1 MQERPFGMAGS
12 LHPGSTGGEPR
23 STAAQDA
30 VPASKAEREHLLAA
44 VRRHLKTRS
53 AVPPFSVNEL
63 RAHSAAVL
71 LDAGAEEKYRKFT
84 AVLVSNEAWRPAV
97 AAVPCSH
104 RLLLLPKC
112 LRLEKECRGSID
124 EFGLLCGGCG
134 RCPINDFKTE
144 AERLGYAVLVAEGAA
159 IVMALIRSRNIE
171 AVVGVSCLAA
181 LEAIYPLMESAAIPG
196 IAIPL
201 LCGGCAN
208 TVVDTDWVWD
218 SIRLTSTEGR
228 QRVNLETLRG
238 EVEGW
243 FAPKALEAALGPAES
258 RTEQVARQWL
268 AKSGKRWRPLL
279 VAAAYQALRED
290 PEAPLPESLRKTA
303 IAVECFHKASLIHDD
318 IEDADAFRYGQK
330 TLHEEYGV
338 PFALN
343 AGDFLLGEGY
353 RLIAESRWPPDRKS
367 EMLRAAAGGHRDLSV
382 GQGAEL
388 WWTRQPGPLASA
400 EVIDIFRRKTAP
412 AFEVA
417 LRLGALAADEDDGVR
432 DVLRRYSEALGI
444 AYQISDDLKDYSGEG
459 DPDDLAA
466 MRPSILLAIA
476 HERASG
482 DQRTFLDAVWQRTL
496 SPTESAGE
504 VRRLMEN
511 LKVPQVARRLLASYQ
526 EAAIGSLEPL
536 ASNALKGLLR
546 RVIFRIF
553 GRLGQGGSP
562 GESEGGHAPGGAS
575 GDDVAR

>member
-1 MQERPFGMAGS
+1 MQERPFGITGS
-12 LHPGSTGGEPR
+12 LHPGSAGGEPR
-23 STAAQDA
+23 GAAAQDS
-30 VPASKAEREHLLAA
+30 VPPTKAEREHLLDA

-71 LDAGAEEKYRKFT
+71 LDAGAQEKYRKFT
-84 AVLVSNEAWRPAV
+84 AVLVSNESWRSTV
-97 AAVPCSH
+97 ASVPFSR

-112 LRLEKECRGSID
+112 LRLEKQCAGSID

-134 RCPINDFKTE
+134 RCPIADFKAE

-171 AVVGVSCLAA
+171 AVVGVSCLGA

-201 LCGGCAN
+201 LRDGCSN
-208 TVVDTDWVWD
+208 TEVDADWVWD

-228 QRVNLETLRG
+228 QRVNLEALRG

-243 FAPKALEAALGPAES
+243 FAPKPLEAALGPAAS
-258 RTEQVARQWL
+258 RTEEVARQWL
-268 AKSGKRWRPLL
+268 GKSGKRWRPLL

-290 PEAPLPESLRKTA
+290 PEAPMPESLRKTA
-303 IAVECFHKASLIHDD
+303 IAVECFHKASLVHDD
-318 IEDADAFRYGQK
+318 IEDADAFRYGEK

-343 AGDFLLGEGY
+343 VGDFLLGEGY
-353 RLIAESRWPPDRKS
+353 RLIAESRWPAERKS
-367 EMLRAAAGGHRDLSV
+367 EMLRAAAGGHRDLSL

-388 WWTRQPGPLASA
+388 WWTRRPGPLTSA

-432 DVLRRYSEALGI
+432 DVLHRYSEALGI
-444 AYQISDDLKDYSGEG
+444 AYQISDDLKDHSGDG

-482 DQRTFLDAVWQRTL
+482 EERKFLEAVWQRKL
-496 SPTESAGE
+496 SPAANAGE

-511 LKVPQVARRLLASYQ
+511 LKVPQVARRLLASY
-526 EAAIGSLEPL
+526 EEMAIRSLEPL
-536 ASNALKGLLR
+536 SSNALKGLLR
-546 RVIFRIF
+546 RVIFQIF
-553 GRLGQGGSP
+553 GGLGQGGAL
-562 GESEGGHAPGGAS
+562 GESEGGHAPGGAA
-575 GDDVAR
+575 GEDAAG

>member
-1 MQERPFGMAGS
+1 MADS
-12 LHPGSTGGEPR
+12 LHPGPAAGEPR
-23 STAAQDA
+23 SAAAQNA
-30 VPASKAEREHLLAA
+30 VPPTKAERERLLAA

-71 LDAGAEEKYRKFT
+71 LDADAEEKYRKFA

-97 AAVPCSH
+97 AAVPYSH

-134 RCPINDFKTE
+134 RCPINDFKSE

-201 LCGGCAN
+201 LCDGCAN
-208 TVVDTDWVWD
+208 TVVDADWVWD
-218 SIRLTSTEGR
+218 SIRLTSAEGH
-228 QRVNLETLRG
+228 QRINLEALRG

-243 FAPKALEAALGPAES
+243 FAPKAVEATLGPAES

-290 PEAPLPESLRKTA
+290 PEAPLPESLRRIA

-318 IEDADAFRYGQK
+318 IEDDDAFRYGEK
-330 TLHEEYGV
+330 TLHAQYGV

-353 RLIAESRWPPDRKS
+353 RLIAESRWPPERKS

-388 WWTRQPGPLASA
+388 WWTRLPGPLASA

-417 LRLGALAADEDDGVR
+417 LRLGALAAGEDDGVR
-432 DVLRRYSEALGI
+432 SVLHRYSEALGI
-444 AYQISDDLKDYSGEG
+444 AYQISDDLKDYGGEG
-459 DPDDLAA
+459 DPGDLAA
-466 MRPSILLAIA
+466 MRPSVLLAIA
-476 HERASG
+476 HERAPG
-482 DQRTFLDAVWQRTL
+482 DQRKFLDALWQRAP
-496 SPTESAGE
+496 SPAPGAAE

-526 EAAIGSLEPL
+526 EAAIRSLEPL

-553 GRLGQGGSP
+553 GRLGPGDSL

-575 GDDVAR
+575 GEAAAR

>member
-1 MQERPFGMAGS
+1 MQERPFGITGS
-12 LHPGSTGGEPR
+12 LHVGPGGGEARGDSALDTVPP
-23 STAAQDA
+23 TKAA
-30 VPASKAEREHLLAA
+30 REHLLAV
-44 VRRHLKTRS
+44 VRHHLKTRS

-63 RAHSAAVL
+63 RAHSGAVL
-71 LDAGAEEKYRKFT
+71 NAAGAEEKYRKFT
-84 AVLVSNEAWRPAV
+84 AVLVSNESWRPAV
-97 AAVPCSH
+97 AGVPFSR

-112 LRLEKECRGSID
+112 LRLEKECRGTID
-124 EFGLLCGGCG
+124 EFGLLCAGCG
-134 RCPINDFKTE
+134 RCPINDFKVE

-171 AVVGVSCLAA
+171 AVVGVSCLSA

-201 LCGGCAN
+201 LCGGCSN
-208 TVVDTDWVWD
+208 TVVDSDWVWE
-218 SIRLTSTEGR
+218 SIRLTSTEDR
-228 QRVNLETLRG
+228 QRVDLEGLRG
-238 EVEGW
+238 DVEGW
-243 FAPKALEAALGPAES
+243 FAPSTLEAALGPAAS
-258 RTEQVARQWL
+258 RTEEIARQWL
-268 AKSGKRWRPLL
+268 TKSGKRWRPLL

-290 PEAPLPESLRKTA
+290 PKAPMPESLQKIA

-318 IEDADAFRYGQK
+318 IEDDDAFRYGEK

-338 PFALN
+338 AFALN
-343 AGDFLLGEGY
+343 VGDFMLGEGY
-353 RLIAESRWPPDRKS
+353 RLIAESRWPPERKS
-367 EMLRAAAGGHRDLSV
+367 EMLRAAANGHRDLSV

-388 WWTRQPGPLASA
+388 WWTRRPGPLASA

-417 LRLGALAADEDDGVR
+417 LRLGALAADQDDGVR
-432 DVLRRYSEALGI
+432 DVLHRYSEALGI
-444 AYQISDDLKDYSGEG
+444 AYQISDDLQDYSGEG

-482 DQRTFLDAVWQRTL
+482 REREFLESVWQRAR
-496 SPTESAGE
+496 SPVESAAE

-511 LKVPQVARRLLASYQ
+511 LKVPQVTRRLLASYQ
-526 EAAIGSLEPL
+526 EEAIRSLEPL
-536 ASNALKGLLR
+536 ARDALKGLLR

-553 GRLGQGGSP
+553 GGLGQGNSF
-562 GESEGGHAPGGAS
+562 GEPEGRHAPGGGS
-575 GDDVAR
+575 GEDIAR

>member
-1 MQERPFGMAGS
+1 MQERPFGITGS
-12 LHPGSTGGEPR
+12 LHLGPGRKARGD
-23 STAAQDA
+23 AAADA
-30 VPASKAEREHLLAA
+30 VPPTKAAREHLLAV
-44 VRRHLKTRS
+44 VRHHLKTRS
-53 AVPPFSVNEL
+53 AVPPFSVSEL
-63 RAHSAAVL
+63 RAHSAAI
-71 LDAGAEEKYRKFT
+71 LDAAAAEEKYRKFV
-84 AVLVSNEAWRPAV
+84 AVLVSNESWRPTV
-97 AAVPCSH
+97 AAVPFSR

-124 EFGLLCGGCG
+124 EFGLLCAGCG
-134 RCPINDFKTE
+134 RCPINDFKAE

-171 AVVGVSCLAA
+171 AVVGVSCLSA

-201 LCGGCAN
+201 LRSGCTN
-208 TVVDTDWVWD
+208 TEVDADWVWE

-228 QRVNLETLRG
+228 LRVDLEGLRG
-238 EVEGW
+238 DVEAW
-243 FAPKALEAALGPAES
+243 FAPSAIEAALGPAAN
-258 RTEQVARQWL
+258 RTEEIARQWL

-279 VAAAYQALRED
+279 VAAAYQSLCED
-290 PEAPLPESLRKTA
+290 PGAPMPESLQKIA

-318 IEDADAFRYGQK
+318 IEDGDAFRYGEK

-343 AGDFLLGEGY
+343 VGDFLLGEGY
-353 RLIAESRWPPDRKS
+353 RLIAESRWPPERKS
-367 EMLRAAAGGHRDLSV
+367 EMLRTAATGHRDLSV

-388 WWTRQPGPLASA
+388 WWTRRPGPLTSA

-417 LRLGALAADEDDGVR
+417 LRLGSLAAGETDGVR
-432 DVLRRYSEALGI
+432 DVLHRYSEALGI
-444 AYQISDDLKDYSGEG
+444 AYQISDDLQDYSGHG
-459 DPDDLAA
+459 DPDDLSA

-482 DQRTFLDAVWQRTL
+482 QEREFLESVWQRTR
-496 SPTESAGE
+496 SPVENAAE

-526 EAAIGSLEPL
+526 EEAIRSLEPL
-536 ASNALKGLLR
+536 ASDALKGLLR

-553 GRLGQGGSP
+553 GRLSQGDLA
-562 GESEGGHAPGGAS
+562 GESEARHAPGGKPGEDA
-575 GDDVAR
+575 AR

>member
-1 MQERPFGMAGS
+1 MQERPFGITGS
-12 LHPGSTGGEPR
+12 LHVGPGDGKARGDD
-23 STAAQDA
+23 AMDA
-30 VPASKAEREHLLAA
+30 VPPTRPERDSLLAA
-44 VRRHLKTRS
+44 VRHHLKTRS
-53 AVPPFSVNEL
+53 AVPPFSVSEL

-71 LDAGAEEKYRKFT
+71 AAAGAGEKYRKFV
-84 AVLVSNEAWRPAV
+84 AVLVSNETWRPAV
-97 AAVPCSH
+97 AAVPFSR

-112 LRLEKECRGSID
+112 LRLEKECAGSID
-124 EFGLLCGGCG
+124 EFGLLCAGCG
-134 RCPINDFKTE
+134 RCPINDFKAE
-144 AERLGYAVLVAEGAA
+144 AEHLGYAVLVAEGAA

-171 AVVGVSCLAA
+171 AVVGVSCLSA

-201 LCGGCAN
+201 LCSGCAN
-208 TVVDTDWVWD
+208 TVVDADWVWE

-228 QRVNLETLRG
+228 QRVDLEALRG
-238 EVEGW
+238 DVEGW
-243 FAPKALEAALGPAES
+243 FAPGKIEAALGPADS
-258 RTEQVARQWL
+258 RTEEIARQWL

-290 PEAPLPESLRKTA
+290 PDAPSPESLRKIA

-318 IEDADAFRYGQK
+318 IEDDDAFRYGEK
-330 TLHEEYGV
+330 TLHEQYGV

-353 RLIAESRWPPDRKS
+353 RLIAESRWPPERKS
-367 EMLRAAAGGHRDLSV
+367 EMLRAAATGHRDLSV

-388 WWTRQPGPLASA
+388 WWTRRPGSLTSA

-417 LRLGALAADEDDGVR
+417 LRLGALAAGEDDGVR
-432 DVLRRYSEALGI
+432 DVLHRYSVALGI
-444 AYQISDDLKDYSGEG
+444 AYQISDDLKDYSGDG
-459 DPDDLAA
+459 DPGDLAA

-482 DQRTFLDAVWQRTL
+482 DALKFLDAVWQRTL
-496 SPTESAGE
+496 SPAENAAE
-504 VRRLMEN
+504 VRRLMES

-526 EAAIGSLEPL
+526 EEAIRSLEPL
-536 ASNALKGLLR
+536 GCDALKGLLR

-553 GRLGQGGSP
+553 GRLGLGDSF
-562 GESEGGHAPGGAS
+562 GEPEGRHAPGGDA
-575 GDDVAR
+575 GQDAAR

>member
-1 MQERPFGMAGS
+1 MQDRRFGISGS
-12 LHPGSTGGEPR
+12 LHLGPGGSVPR
-23 STAAQDA
+23 GDAAMDA
-30 VPASKAEREHLLAA
+30 VPPTKAAREHLLAV
-44 VRRHLKTRS
+44 VRQHLKTRS

-63 RAHSAAVL
+63 RTHSAAT
-71 LDAGAEEKYRKFT
+71 LDAAGAEEKYRKFV
-84 AVLVSNEAWRPAV
+84 AVLVSNESWRPTV
-97 AAVPCSH
+97 AAIPFSR

-124 EFGLLCGGCG
+124 EFGLLCAGCG

-159 IVMALIRSRNIE
+159 VVMALIRSRNIE
-171 AVVGVSCLAA
+171 AVVGVSCLSA

-201 LCGGCAN
+201 LCNGCSN
-208 TVVDTDWVWD
+208 TVVDADWVWE
-218 SIRLTSTEGR
+218 SIRLTSTGGR
-228 QRVNLETLRG
+228 RRVDLERLRG
-238 EVEGW
+238 DVEGW
-243 FAPKALEAALGPAES
+243 FAPTALDAALGPAAS
-258 RTEQVARQWL
+258 RTEEIARQWL

-290 PEAPLPESLRKTA
+290 PEAPMPESLRKIA
-303 IAVECFHKASLIHDD
+303 IAVECFHKASLVHDD
-318 IEDADAFRYGQK
+318 IEDDDAFRYGEK

-343 AGDFLLGEGY
+343 AGDFMLGEGY
-353 RLIAESRWPPDRKS
+353 RLIAESRWPPERKS
-367 EMLRAAAGGHRDLSV
+367 EMLRTAATGHRDLSV

-388 WWTRQPGPLASA
+388 WWTRRPGPLTSA
-400 EVIDIFRRKTAP
+400 EVIGIFRRKTAP

-417 LRLGALAADEDDGVR
+417 LRLGALAADAADGVW
-432 DVLRRYSEALGI
+432 DVLHRYSEALGI
-444 AYQISDDLKDYSGEG
+444 AYQISDDLQDYDGHG
-459 DPDDLAA
+459 DPGDLAA

-482 DQRTFLDAVWQRTL
+482 REREFLESVWQRTL
-496 SPTESAGE
+496 IPAENAAE

-511 LKVPQVARRLLASYQ
+511 LKVPQVTRRLLASYQ
-526 EAAIGSLEPL
+526 EEAIRSLEPL
-536 ASNALKGLLR
+536 ASDTLKGLLR

-553 GRLGQGGSP
+553 GHLEQGDAF
-562 GESEGGHAPGGAS
+562 GEPQARHAPGGEQ
-575 GDDVAR
+575 GEDIAR